1 MQDQLKEFIG
11 NANHI
16 PSIPSQMT
24 HLLQTISSPKAS
36 TAEIGK
42 LIIPDAT
49 LSARILRLANSA
61 FYYRMSPVTRINDAL
76 TRLGFKT
83 TRSMVVT
90 VWTQSMKAFTNNKAE
105 AEMVSHMLNHGTAC
119 SVIAKAL
126 MDRINRPMAEDVFL
140 AALLHDMGRLAITS
154 QLGKQYLDDV
164 LVFAEKSNR
173 DTSSVEEQVLGF
185 NHCMLGAHLM
195 QSWHLPTLF
204 KDIAQDHHNLSIEP
218 GNNPA
223 LASTMLADTWA
234 TELGYNVAMNAYRQK
249 RDELVDFFKISD
261 ISQFKEDCKNKITA
275 MIEIL
280 NS

>member
-1 MQDQLKEFIG
+1 
-11 NANHI
+11 
-16 PSIPSQMT
+16 
-24 HLLQTISSPKAS
+24 
-36 TAEIGK
+36 
-42 LIIPDAT
+42 
-49 LSARILRLANSA
+49 
-61 FYYRMSPVTRINDAL
+61 
-76 TRLGFKT
+76 
-83 TRSMVVT
+83 
-90 VWTQSMKAFTNNKAE
+90 
-105 AEMVSHMLNHGTAC
+105 
-119 SVIAKAL
+119 
-126 MDRINRPMAEDVFL
+126 MAEDVFL